1 MVTAKRAT
9 KLTVM
14 ARVRQDTTATTMA
27 MDVDDD
33 DDDDEGD
40 NASSTTCNEGDIR
53 DLDNGKDACTL
64 TATTSAHRRRQLHS

>member
-14 ARVRQDTTATTMA
+14 ARVQQDTTATTMA
-27 MDVDDD
+27 MDVDD

-53 DLDNGKDACTL
+53 DRDNGKDACTL
-64 TATTSAHRRRQLHS
+64 TATTSAHWQRQLHS